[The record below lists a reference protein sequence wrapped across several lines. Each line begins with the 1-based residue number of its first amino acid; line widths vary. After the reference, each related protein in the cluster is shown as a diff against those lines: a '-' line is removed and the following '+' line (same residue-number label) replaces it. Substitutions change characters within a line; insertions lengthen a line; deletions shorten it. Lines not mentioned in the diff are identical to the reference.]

1 MYYDSQV
8 GTDLTANKEFELTK
22 AIQSA
27 ILREEQS
34 IQIEGRTIHLPQPQ
48 RSGTMTQNSTYAYIQ
63 AKEIYQNEIKSK

>member
-22 AIQSA
+22 AIQKA

-34 IQIEGRTIHLPQPQ
+34 IEIEGQTIHLPQPQ
-48 RSGTMTQNSTYAYIQ
+48 KSGTMTQNSTYAYIK
-63 AKEIYQNEIKSK
+63 ASEIYQNQIKSK